1 MFDFLKNP
9 HRQYFADQSNWKSA
23 YEAKYNDEKLAA
35 IVTNAAGP
43 TAGAVVL
50 TAAEH
55 GYVSIKGLLAFA
67 DNMELGVMLSKE
79 RSVHEK
85 GSSAR
90 DVARA
95 VAQLLIDKAN
105 NEFAQANPGAAAALK
120 RAAG

>member
-9 HRQYFADQSNWKSA
+9 HRQYFADQSNWKGA

-35 IVTNAAGP
+35 IITNAAGP

-67 DNMELGVMLSKE
+67 DNMDLGAAISRE
-79 RSVHEK
+79 RKVHE
-85 GSSAR
+85 GAASASNA
-90 DVARA
+90 ARA

-105 NEFAQANPGAAAALK
+105 DEFAQANPGAAKALK